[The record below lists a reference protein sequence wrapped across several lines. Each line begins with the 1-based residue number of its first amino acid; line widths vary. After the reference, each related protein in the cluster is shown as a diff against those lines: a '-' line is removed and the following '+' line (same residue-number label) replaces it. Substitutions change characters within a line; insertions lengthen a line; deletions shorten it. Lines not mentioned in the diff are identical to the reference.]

1 MIIVIILLFIIA
13 LPTLL
18 NVIASALGL
27 FWLYDF
33 ISNYGKHIL
42 FSCILLSISLAALY
56 LYKNKEI
63 IKWKYFKNKSE
74 QICHKVIKQQFNN
87 DPAVNPRQVFDEIVK
102 LWVPLVKKLYPN
114 SKPKD
119 IAIKLGITPK
129 GIEVKIN
136 SYILKNKQ
144 TAN

>member
-56 LYKNKEI
+56 PVSYTHLDVYKRQYDRSSIRPTEGISSIGYTALSIINLYF
-63 IKWKYFKNKSE
+63 YS
-74 QICHKVIKQQFNN
+74 VI
-87 DPAVNPRQVFDEIVK
+87 
-102 LWVPLVKKLYPN
+102 
-114 SKPKD
+114 
-119 IAIKLGITPK
+119 
-129 GIEVKIN
+129 
-136 SYILKNKQ
+136 
-144 TAN
+144 